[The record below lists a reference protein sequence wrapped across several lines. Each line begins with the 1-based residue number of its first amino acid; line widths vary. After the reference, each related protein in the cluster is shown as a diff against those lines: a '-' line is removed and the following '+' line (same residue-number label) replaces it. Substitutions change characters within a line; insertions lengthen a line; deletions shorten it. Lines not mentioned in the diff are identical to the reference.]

1 MVMTTVNK
9 CLSFHNGIL
18 NANMTL
24 FKVIN
29 HNIITCQC
37 LCHDN
42 LKLNCH
48 VFGSDI
54 GCHEALV
61 MNMFRDLNY
70 SGTH

>member
-18 NANMTL
+18 NANMIL

-37 LCHDN
+37 LCH
-42 LKLNCH
+42 
-48 VFGSDI
+48 GSDI

-61 MNMFRDLNY
+61 INMFRDLNY